1 MQQQPFN
8 GHPPSEA
15 CPNGNATLDPPPF
28 MASREEALRESEA
41 NFREFFDC
49 VPVAYHELDMAGVVR
64 RVNRAECALLG
75 YQAGEMLGRPVW
87 DFVAGTEREASRE
100 ALPRKLSGEQPLEPH
115 QRRYLRRDGGELW
128 IEIHD
133 SLVRNAAGG
142 TTGIRT
148 VMLDITERKRMAEA
162 LECHAEKL
170 ARSNAEVERF
180 AYVAS
185 HDFQE
190 PLRMVA
196 SFTQLL
202 AKRYSGKL
210 DETADQYIE
219 YAVDGAKRMQQLI
232 VDLLAY
238 SRVNSKEL
246 DIRQAD
252 SEALLAA
259 AMQNLGV
266 GIEESGAFVD
276 CDQLPEV
283 WVDKAQFIQLFQDL
297 LGNAIKFRHK
307 ETPLRI
313 RISAEDT
320 GAEWRFS
327 VQDNGIG
334 IDPRHS
340 DRIFQIFQRLHT
352 RAEYPGTG
360 IGLAVCQ
367 RVAERHGGKIWV
379 ESKPGVGST
388 FRFTIPKPGNSK

>member
-1 MQQQPFN
+1 
-8 GHPPSEA
+8 
-15 CPNGNATLDPPPF
+15 
-28 MASREEALRESEA
+28 
-41 NFREFFDC
+41 
-49 VPVAYHELDMAGVVR
+49 
-64 RVNRAECALLG
+64 
-75 YQAGEMLGRPVW
+75 
-87 DFVAGTEREASRE
+87 
-100 ALPRKLSGEQPLEPH
+100 
-115 QRRYLRRDGGELW
+115 
-128 IEIHD
+128 
-133 SLVRNAAGG
+133 
-142 TTGIRT
+142 
-148 VMLDITERKRMAEA
+148 
-162 LECHAEKL
+162 
-170 ARSNAEVERF
+170 
-180 AYVAS
+180 YVAS
-185 HDFQE
+185 RYLQGR
-190 PLRMVA
+190 LRLVA

-232 VDLLAY
+232 GDLLAY

-313 RISAEDT
+313 RISAED
-320 GAEWRFS
+320 
-327 VQDNGIG
+327 
-334 IDPRHS
+334 
-340 DRIFQIFQRLHT
+340 
-352 RAEYPGTG
+352 PGTG